1 MGLCQAT
8 TGKEYCIFAMLC
20 AKELTRYLF
29 PLMVKIAL
37 SLSSGLHQ
45 YIAGQFMKIYMIL
58 SCMTSSC
65 KAGFKT
71 KVLDELIKMGLSKK
85 DIHLLVGPT
94 EALIQLRGLKNI
106 DEFIS
111 KWFDPIRKMSQE
123 AMIDKTETVIVI
135 SEGKYF
141 TEEPYA
147 FLFLSTQPRN
157 LEQVQEELQAI
168 PKVLSAD
175 TVFGSYDVIC
185 AVKANNNKDLEL
197 LVSQIETKVP
207 EIQGIVTAMV
217 FSLY

>member
-1 MGLCQAT
+1 
-8 TGKEYCIFAMLC
+8 MLC

-29 PLMVKIAL
+29 PLMVKIAV
-37 SLSSGLHQ
+37 SLSSGLYQ

-58 SCMTSSC
+58 SCMTPSC
-65 KAGFKT
+65 KVGFKT
-71 KVLDELIKMGLSKK
+71 KVLDSLIKMGLSKT
-85 DIHLLVGPT
+85 DIYLLVGPA

-106 DEFIS
+106 DEFVS

-123 AMIDKTETVIVI
+123 AMIDKTETVFVI

-147 FLFLSTQPRN
+147 FLFISTQPRN
-157 LEQVQEELQAI
+157 LEQVQEKLQAI

-197 LVSQIETKVP
+197 LVSQIQTEVP
-207 EIQGIVTAMV
+207 QIHGIATAMV

>member
-1 MGLCQAT
+1 
-8 TGKEYCIFAMLC
+8 
-20 AKELTRYLF
+20 
-29 PLMVKIAL
+29 
-37 SLSSGLHQ
+37 
-45 YIAGQFMKIYMIL
+45 MIL
-58 SCMTSSC
+58 SCMTPSC
-65 KAGFKT
+65 KVGFKT
-71 KVLDELIKMGLSKK
+71 RVLDELIKMGLSKK
-85 DIHLLVGPT
+85 DINLLVGPA

-123 AMIDKTETVIVI
+123 AMIDKTETVFVI

-147 FLFLSTQPRN
+147 FLFINTQPRN
-157 LEQVQEELQAI
+157 LEQVQEKLQAI

-185 AVKANNNKDLEL
+185 AVRANNNKDLEL
-197 LVSQIETKVP
+197 LVSQIQTDVP
-207 EIQGIVTAMV
+207 EIQGILTAMV